1 MDRAS
6 PAARW
11 ARRNRRGLAALLA
24 AASVLALGLA
34 LRPTPIR
41 TATVIVASADLA
53 VGHRLTAAD
62 LQRAHVAAEL
72 RAPHTATDAAEIQ
85 GRILAAPVARGEP
98 ITALRL
104 VDAAPGGWATAPGAM
119 PMPVRFADAQAAA
132 LLSPGMRLDLIAPPA
147 MGVDDVVPG
156 GGSAPAR
163 LVAEGVLVL
172 AIAPASPDDQDGFLA
187 RAGNGAVGPVV
198 VVEATRSQALAI
210 AGASAG
216 AGLMFALRTGSP

>member
-41 TATVIVASADLA
+41 TATVIVASADLP

-62 LQRAHVAAEL
+62 LQRAHVAAEMV
-72 RAPHTATDAAEIQ
+72 APHAATDAAEIQ

-147 MGVDDVVPG
+147 MGDGLVAG
-156 GGSAPAR
+156 GGSSPAR

-172 AIAPASPDDQDGFLA
+172 AIAPASADDQDLFLA
-187 RAGNGAVGPVV
+187 SAGTGTVGPVV

-216 AGLMFALRTGSP
+216 AGLMFTLRTGSP